1 MYKKEKC
8 PVCNQEELISII
20 YGFPSIELFELS
32 EKGLIKL
39 GGCCLPTNSYNNILH
54 YYCNNCKKE
63 IIMAPENNKNLFRY
77 MLKDVYGR
85 ICSKDI
91 LIVDSKENNLIY
103 DCEEFPLKISI
114 DYDDIL
120 KIKNIINKNKYIFK
134 IKDVPVAENV
144 LDGSRNEFIFWN
156 GRKVNYI
163 DSCNLSGW
171 DIENCTKKNVKYML
185 KILNEIGE
193 ILKKYE
199 IKLLVDE

>member
-1 MYKKEKC
+1 
-8 PVCNQEELISII
+8 
-20 YGFPSIELFELS
+20 
-32 EKGLIKL
+32 
-39 GGCCLPTNSYNNILH
+39 
-54 YYCNNCKKE
+54 
-63 IIMAPENNKNLFRY
+63 MAPENNKNLFRY

-163 DSCNLSGW
+163 DTCNLSGW